1 MNRFSSGAYV
11 SSFLIPVFE
20 LGEISD
26 VGRRTGMTMS
36 IAALGAVAR
45 PPISGAIYTA
55 TGGLEDM
62 GYYAGMRT
70 G

>member
-36 IAALGAVAR
+36 IAAVAG

-55 TGGLEDM
+55 TGGFEAM

-70 G
+70 GLSP